1 MNASAAALRPAG
13 RRAECVGGAARPRH
27 GPLGTN
33 AVFGTLVF
41 LAAETMLFAGLASAA
56 LVLRA
61 RMPAWP
67 PADQP
72 RLPLGL
78 TTANL
83 LLLLAS
89 GHLVG
94 RGVAAARDGRPAS
107 ALRWL
112 LATAGT
118 GAIFLALQ
126 GVEWIRLAEHGLRL
140 GPAVHG
146 GIFAT
151 LIGMHGL
158 HVLGGLA
165 VLVGVALAVERGWI
179 EERVPASVTA
189 AGLYW
194 RFVVLVWPVLWVLL
208 YLV

>member
-1 MNASAAALRPAG
+1 MNATVAALRPVR
-13 RRAECVGGAARPRH
+13 RRATRVARATRPHR
-27 GPLGTN
+27 GPLGAN
-33 AVFGTLVF
+33 AVLGTLVF
-41 LAAETMLFAGLASAA
+41 IASETMLFAGLASAA
-56 LVLRA
+56 VVLRT

-67 PADQP
+67 PAGQP

-78 TTANL
+78 TVANL

-94 RGVAAARDGRPAS
+94 RGVAAAREGRPAQ
-107 ALRWL
+107 ARRWL
-112 LATAGT
+112 LATAAA

-126 GVEWIRLAEHGLRL
+126 GVEWIGLAEHGLRF
-140 GPAVHG
+140 GPAVYG

-165 VLVGVALAVERGWI
+165 VLVWVALVFQRG
-179 EERVPASVTA
+179 ENAARVPASVTA
-189 AGLYW
+189 ASLYW
-194 RFVVLVWPVLWVLL
+194 RFVVLVWPVLWALL
-208 YLV
+208 YLA